1 MSVRLYGL
9 RSAVPGRSRLRSA
22 RTGYRLPGLTL
33 IELAITM
40 GLVVLL
46 ASIAWPLMSG
56 RITKAELPDSA
67 DRIRSMLFMARSGA
81 VMEHRRHRVRFEP
94 GEQQPII
101 EYEVDPI
108 REPGVWEPLTAKWTE
123 EPVLLGDVQV
133 HEVEIGRPFWT
144 RPLAATDRPEDLEE
158 EAEEESLT
166 GDVESGLEEIALLS
180 PEAGMEDVEIDEN
193 RPSIIFEVDGSS
205 DWATLYLARVDP
217 EDELLEEEPQLWI
230 VLDGRTA
237 VARIQEKIDDATL
250 ADPDFYVARED
261 LELPD
266 TVDLDN
272 LTLASSDDPLGQVTS
287 GFQGSDRTT
296 TEFMTESEAAERFAG
311 ASGTGGRNGDSRG
324 GFSNG
329 GLSEDG
335 RRTGR
340 GGADGRRGGGDGSDA
355 GSGDGTGDGTGDSNG
370 SDTSDMDESN
380 REAMSKLEEALAN
393 SDLSDAEK
401 DEIRRM
407 FEEALRDQSEQ

>member
-1 MSVRLYGL
+1 M
-9 RSAVPGRSRLRSA
+9 
-22 RTGYRLPGLTL
+22 PGLTL

-56 RITKAELPDSA
+56 RITQAELPDSA

-144 RPLAATDRPEDLEE
+144 RPLAATDQPEDLEE
-158 EAEEESLT
+158 EAEEALLT
-166 GDVESGLEEIALLS
+166 GDAESGLEEMALLW
-180 PEAGMEDVEIDEN
+180 PDAGMEDVEIDEY

-237 VARIQEKIDDATL
+237 VARIQKKIDEATL

-272 LTLASSDDPLGQVTS
+272 LTLATSSEEALVQGTS

-296 TEFMTESEAAERFAG
+296 TEFMTESEAEERFAG
-311 ASGTGGRNGDSRG
+311 ASGTDRRNGDSRG

-340 GGADGRRGGGDGSDA
+340 GGADGGRGESGGDGSGA
-355 GSGDGTGDGTGDSNG
+355 GSGDSNG
-370 SDTSDMDESN
+370 SDPSDMNEAN

-393 SDLSDAEK
+393 SDMSDAEK
-401 DEIRRM
+401 AEIRRM
-407 FEEALRDQSEQ
+407 FEEALRDQSGQ

>member
-22 RTGYRLPGLTL
+22 RTGYRMPGLTL

-166 GDVESGLEEIALLS
+166 GDAESGLEEMALLW

-237 VARIQEKIDDATL
+237 VARIQEKIDEATL

-272 LTLASSDDPLGQVTS
+272 LTLTTSSEEPLASVFAGDPS
-287 GFQGSDRTT
+287 GGRTT
-296 TEFMTESEAAERFAG
+296 TEQFTGSGAEGMPAG
-311 ASGTGGRNGDSRG
+311 APQNSRCG
-324 GFSNG
+324 AYSAAFAWVFST
-329 GLSEDG
+329 LVSSACSI
-335 RRTGR
+335 RP
-340 GGADGRRGGGDGSDA
+340 
-355 GSGDGTGDGTGDSNG
+355 
-370 SDTSDMDESN
+370 
-380 REAMSKLEEALAN
+380 REACSSSGWPVGSPGHWPAARVGGSMRA
-393 SDLSDAEK
+393 
-401 DEIRRM
+401 
-407 FEEALRDQSEQ
+407 

>member
-9 RSAVPGRSRLRSA
+9 RSAVPGRSRLHSA

-144 RPLAATDRPEDLEE
+144 RPLAATDQPEDLEE
-158 EAEEESLT
+158 EAEEALLT
-166 GDVESGLEEIALLS
+166 GDAESGLEEMALLW
-180 PEAGMEDVEIDEN
+180 PDAGMEDVEIDEN

-237 VARIQEKIDDATL
+237 VARIQEKIDEATL

-272 LTLASSDDPLGQVTS
+272 LTLATSSEEALVQVTS

-311 ASGTGGRNGDSRG
+311 ASGTDRRNGDSRG

-340 GGADGRRGGGDGSDA
+340 GGADGGRGESGGDGSGA
-355 GSGDGTGDGTGDSNG
+355 GSGDGSGDSNG
-370 SDTSDMDESN
+370 SDPSDMNEAN

-393 SDLSDAEK
+393 SDMSDAEK
-401 DEIRRM
+401 AEIRRM
-407 FEEALRDQSEQ
+407 FEEALRDQSGQ